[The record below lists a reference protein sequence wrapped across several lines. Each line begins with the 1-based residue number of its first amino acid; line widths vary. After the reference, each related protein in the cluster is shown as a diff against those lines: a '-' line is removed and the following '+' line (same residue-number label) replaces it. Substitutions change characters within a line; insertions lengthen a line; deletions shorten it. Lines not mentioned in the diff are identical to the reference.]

1 MRTRSLTLKELEDIL
16 HLLKNGFTY
25 KKDNVMR
32 HYRPKLKM
40 YFLLS
45 FQVNTGL
52 RIGDILSLKKKDII
66 NSRINIIEQKTKKLY
81 PVLILKI
88 RVLQF

>member
-1 MRTRSLTLKELEDIL
+1 MKTRSLTLKELNDIL
-16 HLLKNGFTY
+16 YLLKNGFTY

-52 RIGDILSLKKKDII
+52 RIGDILSLKK
-66 NSRINIIEQKTKKLY
+66 RIL
-81 PVLILKI
+81 LIRGLI
-88 RVLQF
+88 